1 MPRLA
6 LAELGIAPHA
16 PRRDP
21 GRGAR
26 RSRTGGRRRPRCR
39 RRGGRR
45 RDACGARGRAGRWP
59 RGRRGGR
66 EGCRADA
73 APRRAVRHRC
83 GSGDRHRGRPRRR
96 DEPRRRGPAGRDG
109 RDGGRAARRV
119 PRHRPGALHGEARRQ
134 GAGAAT
140 RRAARRGDPDGSPRP
155 AASPQPTC
163 GSPCRSGRGTTATS
177 ARPARR
183 GHPSSSSST
192 ATWSA
197 ACGRSVRVATSI
209 SSWASA
215 ARPRACSTAA
225 AVRGA
230 RRLDAGAA
238 RAAVGCRGGSHR
250 GGGAGAGAHLRAR
263 RAVRGRRV
271 ALPDRGDPGRPR
283 TGRATPTRS
292 VVGASAPTGRRR
304 SHRRRGPDS
313 PRKIA
318 RSFTSNRPEPALPA
332 EASSI
337 VSN

>member
-6 LAELGIAPHA
+6 LAELGIARMLA
-16 PRRDP
+16 RRDP

-26 RSRTGGRRRPRCR
+26 RSRPRGRRRPRCR

-140 RRAARRGDPDGSPRP
+140 RRARSARRSGGSPRP
-155 AASPQPTC
+155 AASPP
-163 GSPCRSGRGTTATS
+163 RD
-177 ARPARR
+177 
-183 GHPSSSSST
+183 
-192 ATWSA
+192 
-197 ACGRSVRVATSI
+197 VRVAVQERPRNDGHVR
-209 SSWASA
+209 A
-215 ARPRACSTAA
+215 ARAAGASVELFEHGDVERCLRAVRPGGDLDLVVGIGGAPEGVLTAA
-225 AVRGA
+225 AVRALGGWMQA
-230 RRLDAGAA
+230 RLAPQSDAEAA
-238 RAAVGCRGGSHR
+238 RIAA
-250 GGGAGAGAHLRAR
+250 AGLGPERTYGAR
-263 RAVRGRRV
+263 RAVRGGRV
-271 ALPDRGDPGRPR
+271 ALPDRGDRRSTSDRAGDSHPVGR
-283 TGRATPTRS
+283 
-292 VVGASAPTGRRR
+292 GASAPTGRRR
-304 SHRRRGPDS
+304 SHRASTLRGDRRS
-313 PRKIA
+313 A
-318 RSFTSNRPEPALPA
+318 PA
-332 EASSI
+332 
-337 VSN
+337 